1 MENEQP
7 NYYAIIPAD
16 VRYCEELAPNEKL
29 LYGEI
34 TALCNKTGQ
43 CFATNDYFAKLYKVE
58 TGSVSRWV
66 SNLIKQGFITS
77 SIDKS
82 KGNVRYI
89 QLNQYLLTKMS
100 IPINK
105 NVNTPINKNVNHNNT
120 SNNNTNN
127 KESRTKFVPPTLEEV
142 KQYAKEKN
150 RLDLADRFYNYFTEG
165 KWVDSKGNKVKNWK
179 QKFLT
184 WCSYGGVQKETKKDG
199 NFTGREYKTEDMN
212 KLFQNIDDI
221 DV

>member
-7 NYYAIIPAD
+7 NYYAIIPAE

-34 TALCNKTGQ
+34 TALSNKTGQ

-58 TGSVSRWV
+58 IETVSRWI
-66 SNLIKQGFITS
+66 SHLMKNGFIEIYIDKEKGNKRYLLIKKSIGIDEKVNRG
-77 SIDKS
+77 IDK
-82 KGNVRYI
+82 KI
-89 QLNQYLLTKMS
+89 
-100 IPINK
+100 
-105 NVNTPINKNVNHNNT
+105 NHNNT

-150 RLDLADRFYNYFTEG
+150 RLDIAEKFYQYYTADKDRLWYDSNG
-165 KWVDSKGNKVKNWK
+165 KKMKSWK
-179 QKFLT
+179 QKFIN
-184 WCSYGGVQKETKKDG
+184 WCNHSFVDIKTNKKDG